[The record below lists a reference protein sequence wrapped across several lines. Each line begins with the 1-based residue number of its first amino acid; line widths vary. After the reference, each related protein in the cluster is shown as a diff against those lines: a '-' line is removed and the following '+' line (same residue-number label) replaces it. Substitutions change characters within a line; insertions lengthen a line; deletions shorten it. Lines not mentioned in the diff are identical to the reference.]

1 MSGYGGDDYEN
12 TVLSTIIKQN
22 FFFVCLFIDD
32 LINAGYSEPGA
43 IPVATP
49 VPMYDDNTTGMYQ
62 HETKMVIASEP
73 VMAATSTTIMNNEF
87 SQLQKQQQIQQQTFV
102 LADPTL
108 SRGPMMMRRCPNC
121 QQESRTR
128 VTTCE

>member
-1 MSGYGGDDYEN
+1 MFGVDE
-12 TVLSTIIKQN
+12 
-22 FFFVCLFIDD
+22 

-49 VPMYDDNTTGMYQ
+49 VSMYDNANNNNNNTPGMYQ
-62 HETKMVIASEP
+62 YETAKMVVASEP
-73 VMAATSTTIMNNEF
+73 VMAASSTTIMNQNS
-87 SQLQKQQQIQQQTFV
+87 SQLQKQQQSQIQHQPFV
-102 LADPTL
+102 LTDDPTL

-128 VTTCE
+128 VTTGE